1 MIQNLSENE
10 KYIINYF
17 KNGQRESL
25 DLLEVLNR
33 LNVGGRSENIDILY
47 ETDGNTGLLGLNK
60 SNISGNWQLEKD
72 FSRYKSIKCYFKQ
85 SDHDMT
91 NKSLTPSIVIELPL
105 DESSLAKTV
114 VNANIGSIK
123 TPCGIYIG
131 SVSVGMVNDIT
142 SLYRVTVAVD
152 NEKKQFKVA
161 GQYIISSDNNIKFAN
176 NDGRYLYKIMG
187 VKK

>member
-1 MIQNLSENE
+1 MIQNLAENE

-123 TPCGIYIG
+123 TPCNIFIAGINA
-131 SVSVGMVNDIT
+131 SMVNDIQ
-142 SLYRVTVAVD
+142 SHYRVSVAVD
-152 NEKKQFKVA
+152 GEKKRFKVID
-161 GQYIISSDNNIKFAN
+161 QYIINGENIKFAN
-176 NDGRYLYKIMG
+176 NDGRYLYKIIG
-187 VKK
+187 IK